1 MLQDSGDLTV
11 SEKLSKL
18 KLVCGSD
25 GVHLKTE
32 GTRNVAKN
40 VKLCKKSAAVP
51 ISGDA
56 IRHFWR
62 GYAWI
67 LEHFMIWHLKPIL
80 SLFFGLNVKGIFC
93 G

>member
-40 VKLCKKSAAVP
+40 VKLCKKSATVP

-56 IRHFWR
+56 RHSTLLEGIRLDSGTF
-62 GYAWI
+62 YDLA
-67 LEHFMIWHLKPIL
+67 P
-80 SLFFGLNVKGIFC
+80 
-93 G
+93 

>member
-40 VKLCKKSAAVP
+40 VKLCKKSAAET
-51 ISGDA
+51 SA
-56 IRHFWR
+56 
-62 GYAWI
+62 AA
-67 LEHFMIWHLKPIL
+67 LKIAASAAASASTASRSSCYSHCPP
-80 SLFFGLNVKGIFC
+80 SPAFD
-93 G
+93 